1 MSEQENKE
9 KKEGVMAKTSQQTYP
24 GGKGPAFPVTDLPES
39 RWGKMTPKQTF
50 LMMGPAIIALGGSIG
65 GGEWLIGPAMF
76 VKYGLVL
83 LWVTTLSTTLQ
94 TFLNLEMTRYTL
106 VTGEPITI
114 GFMRLAPG
122 KNFWGWLFTIA
133 GFIERAMPGWALAC
147 ATAVAAMQLR
157 RIPALADKPVVIF
170 WAYFIFI
177 GLGVLISIGGKV
189 EKTLEIVQWIMVPTI
204 LIALIVLD
212 VFLAPASTW
221 GQALVGYVSFGA
233 MPPGVDILMFGALVG
248 YSAYGG
254 FGNTCLTNWY
264 RDKGYGMAA
273 KIGYIPAAV
282 GGREVHVS
290 PSGNMPAP
298 TSENVSRFRGWWKL
312 LNFDQWAIFWVGGC
326 LGMALPGMLYVSQ
339 LPRGTTLAPW
349 GIAVAAAQRFGT
361 LGLYMIAAMGFW
373 IMFSSS
379 MSNIDLVPRQCT
391 DMLWYASPR
400 VRKWVKNDI
409 RKLYY
414 VLLLAVLVWGT
425 IYVNITLP
433 IIILAISANV
443 ANFTMALSA
452 ILTVI
457 VNRKFLAKEFRPK
470 VWREVVMIAA
480 TVFYGF
486 FFTLFVLTQFLG
498 VKLH

>member
-1 MSEQENKE
+1 
-9 KKEGVMAKTSQQTYP
+9 MAETSQQTYP
-24 GGKGPAFPVTDLPES
+24 GGKGPAFPVTDMPES

-212 VFLAPASTW
+212 AFLAPASTW

-298 TSENVSRFRGWWKL
+298 TSENVARFRGWWKL

>member
-1 MSEQENKE
+1 
-9 KKEGVMAKTSQQTYP
+9 MAETSQQTYP
-24 GGKGPAFPVTDLPES
+24 GGKGPAFPVADMPES

-65 GGEWLIGPAMF
+65 GGEWLIGPTMF

-114 GFMRLAPG
+114 GVMRLAPG
-122 KNFWGWLFTIA
+122 KNFWGWLFTVA
-133 GFIERAMPGWALAC
+133 GFIERAMPGWALGC

-157 RIPALADKPVVIF
+157 RIPTLADKPLVIF

-177 GLGVLISIGGKV
+177 GLGVLISIGGKI
-189 EKTLEIVQWIMVPTI
+189 EKTLEIIQWIMVPTT
-204 LIALIVLD
+204 LLTLIVLD
-212 VFLAPASTW
+212 AFLAPASTW

-233 MPPGVDILMFGALVG
+233 MPPGVDILLLGALVG

-282 GGREVHVS
+282 GGREVHLS

-298 TSENVSRFRGWWKL
+298 TSENVARFRGWWKL
-312 LNFDQWAIFWVGGC
+312 LNFDQWAIFWVGGL
-326 LGMALPGMLYVSQ
+326 LGMALPGVLYVCQ

-349 GIAVAAAQRFGT
+349 GIAVASAQRFGT
-361 LGLYMIAAMGFW
+361 LGFYMIAAMGFW

-379 MSNIDLVPRQCT
+379 MSNIDLVPRQCA

-400 VRKWVKNDI
+400 VRKWGKNNI

-414 VLLLAVLVWGT
+414 ALLLAVIVWGT
-425 IYVNITLP
+425 IYVNISLP

-470 VWREVVMIAA
+470 VWREVVMITA

>member
-1 MSEQENKE
+1 
-9 KKEGVMAKTSQQTYP
+9 MAGTSQQTYP
-24 GGKGPAFPVTDLPES
+24 GGKGPAFPVADMPES
-39 RWGKMTPKQTF
+39 RWGKMTFKETF
-50 LMMGPAIIALGGSIG
+50 MMMGPAVIALGGSIG

-157 RIPALADKPVVIF
+157 RIPVLADKPVVIF

-204 LIALIVLD
+204 LITLIVLD
-212 VFLAPASTW
+212 TFLAPASTW

-233 MPPGVDILMFGALVG
+233 MPPGVDILMLGALVG

-298 TSENVSRFRGWWKL
+298 TSENVARFRGWWKL

-349 GIAVAAAQRFGT
+349 GIAVAVAQRFGT

-414 VLLLAVLVWGT
+414 ALLLAVLVWGT

-452 ILTVI
+452 IMTVI
-457 VNRKFLAKEFRPK
+457 VNRKFLPKEYRPSIWPEIIM
-470 VWREVVMIAA
+470 VISM
-480 TVFYGF
+480 VFFGF
-486 FFTLFVLTQFLG
+486 FFILFILTLLG
-498 VKLH
+498 VKVN

>member
-9 KKEGVMAKTSQQTYP
+9 IKEGVMAETSQQTYP
-24 GGKGPAFPVTDLPES
+24 GGKGPAFPVTDMPES
-39 RWGKMTPKQTF
+39 RWGKMTRKQTF

-83 LWVTTLSTTLQ
+83 LWVTTISTTLQ

-147 ATAVAAMQLR
+147 ATAVAAMQLG

-204 LIALIVLD
+204 LITLIVLD
-212 VFLAPASTW
+212 AFLAPASTW

-233 MPPGVDILMFGALVG
+233 IPPGVDILMLGALVG

-290 PSGNMPAP
+290 PSGNMPTP
-298 TSENVSRFRGWWKL
+298 TSENVARFKGWWKL

-326 LGMALPGMLYVSQ
+326 LGMALPGILYVCQ

-414 VLLLAVLVWGT
+414 ALLLAVLVWGT

-457 VNRKFLAKEFRPK
+457 LNRKFLAKEFRPK
-470 VWREVVMIAA
+470 VWREVVMIVG

-486 FFTLFVLTQFLG
+486 FFTLFVLTRFLG
-498 VKLH
+498 VKLQ